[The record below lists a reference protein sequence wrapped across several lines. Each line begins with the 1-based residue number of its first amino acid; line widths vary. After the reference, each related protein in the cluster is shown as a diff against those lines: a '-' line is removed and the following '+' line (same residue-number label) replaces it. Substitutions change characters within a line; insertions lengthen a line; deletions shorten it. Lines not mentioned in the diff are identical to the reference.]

1 VQFGIPNRFSAEEPL
16 SSTLTIAMT
25 WIKICGTT
33 NLEDAHLAVE
43 AGADALGFVFYVKS
57 PRYINPEA
65 AQKIVEQLPETI
77 EKVGV
82 FVNSDAP
89 DVVAIVNDVRLT
101 AVQWHMPADPAQVRS
116 TPPELSGN
124 CFGRPIEVYPSFPF
138 SWFKNGVTFSTGP
151 EFHVEPGRSKCV
163 PKNIPGPPRMFLD
176 SGTSEIPGGTGKT
189 FDWEKALSL
198 TEQLRKAYDIVI
210 AGGLTPANVQQAIS
224 KFHPF
229 GVDVVSCVEARPG
242 KKDPEKVRAF
252 IDAVRQADKS
262 A

>member
-1 VQFGIPNRFSAEEPL
+1 
-16 SSTLTIAMT
+16 
-25 WIKICGTT
+25 
-33 NLEDAHLAVE
+33 
-43 AGADALGFVFYVKS
+43 
-57 PRYINPEA
+57 
-65 AQKIVEQLPETI
+65 
-77 EKVGV
+77 
-82 FVNSDAP
+82 
-89 DVVAIVNDVRLT
+89 
-101 AVQWHMPADPAQVRS
+101 MPADPAQVRS

-124 CFGRPIEVYPSFPF
+124 CFGRHIDVYPSFPF
-138 SWFKNGVTFSTGP
+138 SWFKNGATPSTGP
-151 EFHVEPGRSKCV
+151 DFNVEPRRSKYA
-163 PKNIPGPPRMFLD
+163 PKNIPGRPMMFLD

-229 GVDVVSCVEARPG
+229 GVDVVSGVEARPG

>member
-1 VQFGIPNRFSAEEPL
+1 MQFGIPIASALKEPL

-33 NLEDAHLAVE
+33 NLEDAQLAVE
-43 AGADALGFVFYVKS
+43 AGANALGFVFYEKS
-57 PRYINPEA
+57 PRCINPEA
-65 AQKIVEQLPETI
+65 ARNIVEQLPENI

-82 FVNSDAP
+82 FVDSGAP

-116 TPPELSGN
+116 TPPTLSGN

-229 GVDVVSCVEARPG
+229 GVDVVSGVEARPG

>member
-1 VQFGIPNRFSAEEPL
+1 MQFGIPNRFSAEEPL

-33 NLEDAHLAVE
+33 NLEDAQLAVE
-43 AGADALGFVFYVKS
+43 AGANALGFVFYVKS

-124 CFGRPIEVYPSFPF
+124 CFGQHIDVYPSFPF
-138 SWFKNGVTFSTGP
+138 SSLKNGATLPTGP
-151 EFHVEPGRSKCV
+151 DFNVEPRRSKYA
-163 PKNIPGPPRMFLD
+163 PKNIPGTPRMFLD

-229 GVDVVSCVEARPG
+229 GVDVVSGVEARPG

-252 IDAVRQADKS
+252 VEAVHQADKS
-262 A
+262 T

>member
-138 SWFKNGVTFSTGP
+138 SWFTNGVTFSTGP

-229 GVDVVSCVEARPG
+229 GVDVVSGVEARPG

-252 IDAVRQADKS
+252 IEAVHQADKG

>member
-138 SWFKNGVTFSTGP
+138 SWFTNGVTFSTGP

-229 GVDVVSCVEARPG
+229 GVDVVSGVEARPG

-252 IDAVRQADKS
+252 IEAVHQADMG

>member
-33 NLEDAHLAVE
+33 NLEDAQLAVE
-43 AGADALGFVFYVKS
+43 AGANALGFVFYEKS
-57 PRYINPEA
+57 PRYIHPEA

-229 GVDVVSCVEARPG
+229 GVDVVSGVEARPG

>member
-1 VQFGIPNRFSAEEPL
+1 
-16 SSTLTIAMT
+16 
-25 WIKICGTT
+25 
-33 NLEDAHLAVE
+33 
-43 AGADALGFVFYVKS
+43 
-57 PRYINPEA
+57 
-65 AQKIVEQLPETI
+65 
-77 EKVGV
+77 
-82 FVNSDAP
+82 
-89 DVVAIVNDVRLT
+89 
-101 AVQWHMPADPAQVRS
+101 
-116 TPPELSGN
+116 
-124 CFGRPIEVYPSFPF
+124 
-138 SWFKNGVTFSTGP
+138 VTFSTGP

-229 GVDVVSCVEARPG
+229 GVDVVSGVEARPG

-252 IDAVRQADKS
+252 IEAVHQADKG

>member
-1 VQFGIPNRFSAEEPL
+1 MHFGIPIASALKEPL

-33 NLEDAHLAVE
+33 NLEDAQLAVE
-43 AGADALGFVFYVKS
+43 AGADALGFVFYGKS

-65 AQKIVEQLPETI
+65 ARNIVEQLPENI

-82 FVNSDAP
+82 FVDSGAP

-116 TPPELSGN
+116 TPPTLSGN
-124 CFGRPIEVYPSFPF
+124 CFGKHIDVYPSFPF
-138 SWFKNGVTFSTGP
+138 SWFKNGATLPTGP
-151 EFHVEPGRSKCV
+151 DFNVEPRRSKYA

-189 FDWEKALSL
+189 FDWEKAFSL

-229 GVDVVSCVEARPG
+229 GVDVVSGVEARPG
-242 KKDPEKVRAF
+242 RKDPEKIRAF

>member
-116 TPPELSGN
+116 TPPTLSGN

-229 GVDVVSCVEARPG
+229 GVDVVSGVEARPG

>member
-229 GVDVVSCVEARPG
+229 GVDVVSGVEARPG

-252 IDAVRQADKS
+252 VEAVHQADKS
-262 A
+262 T

>member
-1 VQFGIPNRFSAEEPL
+1 
-16 SSTLTIAMT
+16 MT

-33 NLEDAHLAVE
+33 NLEDVQLAVQ
-43 AGADALGFVFYVKS
+43 AGANALGFVFYEKS

-65 AQKIVEQLPETI
+65 ARKIVEEMPENI

-82 FVNSDAP
+82 FVDSDAP
-89 DVVAIVNDVRLT
+89 DWVAIVNDVRLT
-101 AVQWHMPADPAQVRS
+101 AVQWHMPADPAQVRFS
-116 TPPELSGN
+116 TRASSRN
-124 CFGRPIEVYPSFPF
+124 CFGRHIDVYPSFPF
-138 SWFKNGVTFSTGP
+138 NWFKNGVTFSTGP
-151 EFHVEPGRSKCV
+151 EFHVEPGRSKYV

-176 SGTSEIPGGTGKT
+176 SGTSETPGGTGKT

-210 AGGLTPANVQQAIS
+210 AGGLTPNNVKQAIS

-229 GVDVVSCVEARPG
+229 GVDVVSGVEARPG

-252 IDAVRQADKS
+252 IEAVRQADKG

>member
-1 VQFGIPNRFSAEEPL
+1 VQFDIPNRFSAEGAALEYFAI
-16 SSTLTIAMT
+16 TMT

-33 NLEDAHLAVE
+33 NLADAQLAVE
-43 AGADALGFVFYVKS
+43 AGADALGFVFYEKS
-57 PRYINPEA
+57 PRYIDPEA
-65 AQKIVEQLPETI
+65 ARKIVEQLPANI

-82 FVNSDAP
+82 FVDSDDP
-89 DVVAIVNDVRLT
+89 GWGAIVKDVRLT
-101 AVQWHMPADPAQVRS
+101 AVQVHMPADPAQARS
-116 TPPELSGN
+116 TPPTLSAN
-124 CFGRPIEVYPSFPF
+124 YFGRPIDVYPSFPF
-138 SWFKNGVTFSTGP
+138 SSFKNGVTFSAGP
-151 EFHVEPGRSKCV
+151 EFNVEPRRSKYV
-163 PKNIPGPPRMFLD
+163 PKNIPGPLRIFLD
-176 SGTSEIPGGTGKT
+176 SGTSETPGGTGKT

-210 AGGLTPANVQQAIS
+210 AGGLTPNNVKQAIS

-229 GVDVVSCVEARPG
+229 GVDVVSGVEARPG

>member
-1 VQFGIPNRFSAEEPL
+1 VQFGISIASALKEPL

-33 NLEDAHLAVE
+33 NLEDAQLAVE
-43 AGADALGFVFYVKS
+43 AGANALGFVFYEKS
-57 PRYINPEA
+57 PRCINPEA
-65 AQKIVEQLPETI
+65 ARNIVEQLPENI

-82 FVNSDAP
+82 FVDSGAP

-138 SWFKNGVTFSTGP
+138 SWFKNGVTLPTGP
-151 EFHVEPGRSKCV
+151 DFNVEPRRSKYA
-163 PKNIPGPPRMFLD
+163 PKNIRGRPMMFLD

-229 GVDVVSCVEARPG
+229 GVDVVSGVEARPG